1 MALPLGNLYLH
12 LDTTN
17 IASNPTSGTTWF
29 DLTANNVDFP
39 GESLVQTRKGLE
51 PNIALPTPATILS
64 YYVVHL

>member
-29 DLTANNVDFP
+29 DLTANKKMD
-39 GESLVQTRKGLE
+39 QQ
-51 PNIALPTPATILS
+51 
-64 YYVVHL
+64 HLFQMI